1 MCMCVNK
8 KHHCLHRATHVFFL
22 TKKEFWTRQSVQSLT
37 TFKCY
42 TLMSTQRKSTQWRY
56 IVNIS
61 QNIRILNFIWIKVLE
76 EFFLFFCFSEEVRGH
91 LESQGLIFQRFG
103 AIEYYIMNTIFKCKY
118 SFFEGFPGGS
128 VAKYLPAKAG
138 DSGGMGL
145 IPGLRRLLGAWN
157 SNPLQY
163 SCQKNSMD
171 REAWQATVHRV
182 TKSWPWQHDRFW
194 LHFTVKVEH

>member
-1 MCMCVNK
+1 MLYSYVYTKEKYSVMLHSKYFTKHQNLKFHLNK
-8 KHHCLHRATHVFFL
+8 GFGRIFF
-22 TKKEFWTRQSVQSLT
+22 V
-37 TFKCY
+37 
-42 TLMSTQRKSTQWRY
+42 
-56 IVNIS
+56 
-61 QNIRILNFIWIKVLE
+61 
-76 EFFLFFCFSEEVRGH
+76 FFCFSEEVRGH

-145 IPGLRRLLGAWN
+145 IPGLRRSLGAWN